1 MEAAHALS
9 AGHNGS
15 PVEVAAHLVL
25 QLSVILVAA
34 KLFAEAFE
42 RWLKQPPVLGELV
55 AGMLIGP
62 YALGRF
68 LPGITGALFAPVEG
82 LVPVSNELWSVA
94 QIGAVILLFLIGL
107 ETDLALFFRYAGK
120 AILVAIGGVV
130 FPFVFANVLTVWLGY
145 ADSYFHPSAL
155 FMGAVSTATSVGI
168 TARVLSELNRLSTPE
183 GVTILAAAVID
194 DVLGI
199 IVLAIVSSLVSIG
212 KVEAGQLCIIAIK
225 AFGIWILLTAVA
237 IIVAPKIASAFR
249 LFSSEGA
256 SLVLAISLCFLVAS
270 LMESVGLA
278 MIIGAYA
285 LGLAFSRTE
294 VAARLEESLRQIAH
308 VFVPVFFVVMGMMVD
323 FTHMGTALLFGVLL
337 TVLAIISKVG
347 GCGLPAF
354 ISGFNLIGASRV
366 GIGMMPRGEVA
377 LIVAGVGLAKGAIN
391 LQEFGVA
398 VMMTFV
404 TTFLAPILLV
414 PLFRMKGSGLRE
426 RLKEVKE
433 VAGGN

>member
-1 MEAAHALS
+1 MNM
-9 AGHNGS
+9 GHGGS

-25 QLSVILVAA
+25 QLSFILIGA
-34 KLFAEAFE
+34 KVFAEVFE

-55 AGMLIGP
+55 FGMLIGP
-62 YALGRF
+62 YAIGKF

-82 LVPVSNELWSVA
+82 VVPVSNELWSVA

-120 AILVAIGGVV
+120 AMFVAIGGVV
-130 FPFVFANVLTVWLGY
+130 FPFIFADVLTVWLGY

-199 IVLAIVSSLVSIG
+199 IVLAIVSNLVSVG
-212 KVEAGQLCIIAIK
+212 RVEAAQLCIIAIK
-225 AFGIWILLTAVA
+225 AFGVWVLLTAVA
-237 IIVAPKIASAFR
+237 IIAAPMLASAFR
-249 LFSSEGA
+249 LFNSEGA
-256 SLVLAISLCFLVAS
+256 SLVLAVSLCFLAAS

-294 VAARLEESLRQIAH
+294 IAGRLEEALRQVAH
-308 VFVPVFFVVMGMMVD
+308 VLVPIFFVVMGMMVD
-323 FTHMGTALLFGVLL
+323 FTRMGSALLFGLLL
-337 TVLAIISKVG
+337 TLLAIIGKVG

-354 ISGFNLIGASRV
+354 ISGFNSLGASRIGV
-366 GIGMMPRGEVA
+366 GMMPRGEVA

-414 PLFRMKGSGLRE
+414 PLFRAAESGLQA

-433 VAGGN
+433 VGGRD

>member
-1 MEAAHALS
+1 MDAAHAVN
-9 AGHNGS
+9 AGHTVS

-25 QLSVILVAA
+25 QLSVILIAA
-34 KLFAEAFE
+34 KLFAEVFE

-62 YALGRF
+62 YALGKF
-68 LPGITGALFAPVEG
+68 LPGITGALFVPAKG
-82 LVPVSNELWSVA
+82 IVPVSNELWSVA

-107 ETDLALFFRYAGK
+107 ETDLALFLRYAGK
-120 AILVAIGGVV
+120 AMLVAIGGVM
-130 FPFVFANVLTVWLGY
+130 FPFAFANALTVWLGY

-199 IVLAIVSSLVSIG
+199 IVLAIVGSLASVG
-212 KVEAGQLCIIAIK
+212 RVEAEQLCVIAFK
-225 AFGIWILLTAVA
+225 AFGVWILLTAVA
-237 IIVAPKIASAFR
+237 IVIAPTLTRIFR

-256 SLVLAISLCFLVAS
+256 SLVIAVSLCFLVAS

-294 VAARLEESLRQIAH
+294 IARHLEEAVRQVAH
-308 VFVPVFFVVMGMMVD
+308 VFVPVFFTVMGMMVD
-323 FTHMGTALLFGVLL
+323 FGRMDEALVFGILL
-337 TVLAIISKVG
+337 TLLAIIGKVG

-354 ISGFNLIGASRV
+354 VSGFNLLGSSRV

-398 VMMTFV
+398 IMMTFA

-414 PLFRMKGSGLRE
+414 PLFRAKGSGLRAKRE
-426 RLKEVKE
+426 RGE
-433 VAGGN
+433 